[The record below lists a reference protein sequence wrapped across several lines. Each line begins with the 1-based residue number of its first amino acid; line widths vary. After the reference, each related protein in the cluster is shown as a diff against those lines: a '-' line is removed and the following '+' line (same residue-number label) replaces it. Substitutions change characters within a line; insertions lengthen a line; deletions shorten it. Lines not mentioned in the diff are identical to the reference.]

1 MSKKEKKRS
10 PVDMPINCNGE
21 TGTKSRRCKI
31 PEARLHMHFHQIV
44 DSTKILPQSVIRL
57 VILRQGVADAVVR
70 LLLHGTKGHNG
81 QVSTGFRISLQWKI
95 KIITYKGCKG

>member
-1 MSKKEKKRS
+1 
-10 PVDMPINCNGE
+10 MPINCNGE

-70 LLLHGTKGHNG
+70 LL
-81 QVSTGFRISLQWKI
+81 STAQEDTMSRCQRDPAYLTENIYAI
-95 KIITYKGCKG
+95 KSSSIETGK